1 MTREM
6 WLGVARHILT
16 VIGGIFV
23 AKGYTDAGT
32 LNVIIGGAV
41 AAGGVAWSIVEKK
54 QR

>member
-6 WLGVARHILT
+6 WLGIARHVLT
-16 VIGGIFV
+16 VIGGGLV
-23 AKGYTDAGT
+23 AKGYLDAGT

-41 AAGGVAWSIVEKK
+41 AAGGVAWSIVDKK